1 MMMLVNGDYVPQENH
16 LRSVEGDEAVLQR
29 MLMKLTAR
37 RGQFPFMEDFGSR
50 LWTLD
55 RLRPAERQAAAEQ
68 YVLEALQDEPC
79 LTIEQVTLAEN
90 GGKAALTVKA
100 IKGERR
106 LTAEVALG
114 QEGVTM

>member
-1 MMMLVNGDYVPQENH
+1 MLMLVNGDYVPQGNG
-16 LRSVEGDEAVLQR
+16 LQSAKGDEAVLQR

-37 RGQFPFMEDFGSR
+37 RGQFPFMENFGSR

-55 RLRPAERQAAAEQ
+55 RLRSAERPG
-68 YVLEALQDEPC
+68 LML
-79 LTIEQVTLAEN
+79 EQVTLAEN
-90 GGKAALTVKA
+90 GGKASLTVNAVKD
-100 IKGERR
+100 ERR

>member
-1 MMMLVNGDYVPQENH
+1 MLNKTNKK
-16 LRSVEGDEAVLQR
+16 
-29 MLMKLTAR
+29 MKKVR
-37 RGQFPFMEDFGSR
+37 
-50 LWTLD
+50 
-55 RLRPAERQAAAEQ
+55 AAIVGYGNIGR
-68 YVLEALQDEPC
+68 YVLEALQDEPG

-90 GGKAALTVKA
+90 GGKVALTVKA

>member
-1 MMMLVNGDYVPQENH
+1 MLMLVNGDYVPQGNG
-16 LRSVEGDEAVLQR
+16 LRSAKGDEAVLQR

-37 RGQFPFMEDFGSR
+37 RGQFPFMENFGSR

-55 RLRPAERQAAAEQ
+55 RLRPAERLA
-68 YVLEALQDEPC
+68 
-79 LTIEQVTLAEN
+79 LAEN
-90 GGKAALTVKA
+90 GGKASLTVNAVKD
-100 IKGERR
+100 ERR

>member
-55 RLRPAERQAAAEQ
+55 RLRPAERQA
-68 YVLEALQDEPC
+68 LQDEPG